1 MKNRSNLE
9 ILQEIQEKKNY
20 IPIDYL
26 DKICKKYKISKSKI
40 FGVLTFYSQFTT
52 YPRGKYL
59 IRICEG
65 TACHVKGSRKIREM
79 LENEY
84 GLENGKTTPDMK
96 FTLQIVACLGSCFM
110 APCMMVN
117 NDYYGNLDVEKAKK
131 IINSLK

>member
-20 IPIDYL
+20 IPLDYL

-65 TACHVKGSRKIREM
+65 QHVMLKG
-79 LENEY
+79 
-84 GLENGKTTPDMK
+84 
-96 FTLQIVACLGSCFM
+96 VA
-110 APCMMVN
+110 
-117 NDYYGNLDVEKAKK
+117 K
-131 IINSLK
+131 